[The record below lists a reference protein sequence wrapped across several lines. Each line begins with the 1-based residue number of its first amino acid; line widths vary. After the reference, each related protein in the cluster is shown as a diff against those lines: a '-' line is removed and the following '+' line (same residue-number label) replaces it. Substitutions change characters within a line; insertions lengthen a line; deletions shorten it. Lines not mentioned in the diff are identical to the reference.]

1 MIDYSD
7 GKGVAMAKATIADIA
22 REAQVSV
29 TTVSRFIKLWEDE
42 RGYEI
47 SHSGDCGSSGL
58 QAERIGKADASAKY
72 ACGGCRG
79 R

>member
-29 TTVSRFIKLWEDE
+29 TTVSRFIN
-42 RGYEI
+42 GN
-47 SHSGDCGSSGL
+47 
-58 QAERIGKADASAKY
+58 
-72 ACGGCRG
+72 
-79 R
+79 